1 MPLSFFIS
9 ALADFPDLYV
19 CPNRFGDEP
28 SMFQRGEYCI
38 LAYSIDKPLEKK
50 ASNRLKRSLEES
62 LKLLGAEQ
70 DLMKTIQLPSSFI
83 PRLGRR
89 RVEGRTVPDLS
100 GNVVNMGAGTA
111 FTPRLG

>member
-1 MPLSFFIS
+1 ML
-9 ALADFPDLYV
+9 
-19 CPNRFGDEP
+19 
-28 SMFQRGEYCI
+28 QRREFCT
-38 LAYSIDKPLEKK
+38 LVYSVDKPLEKK
-50 ASNRLKRSLEES
+50 VENRLKKSGDES
-62 LKLLGAEQ
+62 VPLLGDAQ

-89 RVEGRTVPDLS
+89 RVESRTTSDWP